1 MNSGPRSG
9 EPSIPLFS
17 YGTLQL
23 PEVQLANYGRQ
34 LEGEPD
40 ALIGYRL
47 VVLPDRDPD
56 AVRISGAKTHMVAR
70 KTGDAVDRIPGVVF
84 LLTAE
89 ELAATDKYE
98 GSDYGR
104 AELVFESGR
113 KALVYV
119 APSD

>member
-1 MNSGPRSG
+1 MKAV
-9 EPSIPLFS
+9 EPSVRLFS

-23 PEVQLANYGRQ
+23 PEVQIANYGRR

-40 ALIGYRL
+40 ALLGYRL
-47 VVLPDRDPD
+47 EVLPDRDSN

-70 KTGDAVDRIPGVVF
+70 RTGDPADRIPGVVF

-104 AELVFESGR
+104 AELVLESGR
-113 KALVYV
+113 QALVYV
-119 APSD
+119 EPEGRA